1 MSEHTPGPWNLWVG
15 PKGAFQI
22 TKGDDGA
29 VLASRTDWDHRSL
42 ESIANARL
50 ISAAPDLLAA
60 LRAMVDR
67 WEPDTE
73 GLDRVMWENACAAI
87 DKATGQGS
95 GA

>member
-1 MSEHTPGPWNLWVG
+1 MSEHSPAPWMWDGPPHNIHVVQANAPHMRVCFLTSNG
-15 PKGAFQI
+15 P
-22 TKGDDGA
+22 T
-29 VLASRTDWDHRSL
+29 
-42 ESIANARL
+42 EANARL